1 MISERKNGKAKCR
14 VNAEITANL
23 WYPTLRIQ
31 LVGLAPFLH
40 HIFIYSII
48 LTEKCDESEPLIS
61 CVRVNSFGNSK
72 TTTSITYHLNM
83 FAVHRLVND
92 PIMNSNWWFASMRV
106 STDNFYIKNINKWIN
121 MHKFVTLNHLS
132 LPIRWCG
139 IPMVCSVYILR
150 RQRMREMK
158 ETARKNTRRLNFC
171 AFCALHTKLVL

>member
-1 MISERKNGKAKCR
+1 M
-14 VNAEITANL
+14 
-23 WYPTLRIQ
+23 
-31 LVGLAPFLH
+31 APFLH
-40 HIFIYSII
+40 YIFIYSIF

-83 FAVHRLVND
+83 FAVHGLVND
-92 PIMNSNWWFASMRV
+92 PIMNSNWYDSNSFVLARDALASMRV
-106 STDNFYIKNINKWIN
+106 STENFYIKNINKWID

-139 IPMVCSVYILR
+139 IPMVCSVYIPR

-158 ETARKNTRRLNFC
+158 ETARKNTQRLNFC
-171 AFCALHTKLVL
+171 AFCALHTKLVLYSIDAHRTPTQTL